1 MVLYMQSNLCPAR
14 FLEYLRC
21 LFILSCAVGQHF
33 RSPITASALNKPSSS
48 FSSSSSPFTV
58 RVCVYVC
65 VRVCVCVC
73 VCVCA
78 APVLRYGI
86 RPRRASGHC
95 CWGKISWFRLM
106 N

>member
-73 VCVCA
+73 VCVC
-78 APVLRYGI
+78 VLRQSCAMGYGHAALQDI
-86 RPRRASGHC
+86 VVGERYRGSA
-95 CWGKISWFRLM
+95 
-106 N
+106 